1 MSYSKLRLVL
11 CLGWLLGASSAWA
24 QGPPITGDKPIM
36 LGANRVVLRSLAEFR
51 QLEQGYALHV
61 PLRVHYLPTASSLVG
76 VYAPLVHYGLPDG
89 QGTAFGDLQ
98 LVGKY
103 QFYRANGTG
112 KTFKMLVK
120 TVQTLPTGQPLML
133 DGISTGQY
141 QGFYSFLAGYESLHY
156 GIVGE
161 TGFNYSP
168 MPFFNEW
175 RTKVGFGLPLL
186 KPSYPVKQLNLYFEY
201 QSSYF
206 TAQQRYALF
215 YAQGI
220 QYAVGRVTLDLAVQ
234 LPLYQTLLPNM
245 RRRYSLYLGMRC
257 VI

>member
-1 MSYSKLRLVL
+1 MSYCKLWLT
-11 CLGWLLGASSAWA
+11 LLGMLLGVSSAWA

-36 LGANRVVLRSLAEFR
+36 LGGNRVVLRSLAEFR
-51 QLEQGYALHV
+51 QLEQGTALQV
-61 PLRVHYLPTASSLVG
+61 PLRVHYLPTANSLVG
-76 VYAPLVHYGLPDG
+76 VYAPLVHYALPDV
-89 QGTAFGDLQ
+89 QGTTFGDLQ

-103 QFYRANGTG
+103 QFYRANSTG

-120 TVQTLPTGQPLML
+120 TLQTLPTGQSLAL
-133 DGISTGQY
+133 DGMSTGQY
-141 QGFYSFLAGYESLHY
+141 QGFYSLLAGYESLNY
-156 GIVGE
+156 GIIGE
-161 TGFNYSP
+161 MGFNHSP

-186 KPSYPVKQLNLYFEY
+186 KPSYPVNQINLYFEY

-206 TAQQRYALF
+206 TAQRRYALF

-220 QYAVGRVTLDLAVQ
+220 QYAKGRVTLDLAVQ
-234 LPLYQTLLPNM
+234 LPLYQTLLPDM
-245 RRRYSLYLGMRC
+245 RRRYSLYFGLRC